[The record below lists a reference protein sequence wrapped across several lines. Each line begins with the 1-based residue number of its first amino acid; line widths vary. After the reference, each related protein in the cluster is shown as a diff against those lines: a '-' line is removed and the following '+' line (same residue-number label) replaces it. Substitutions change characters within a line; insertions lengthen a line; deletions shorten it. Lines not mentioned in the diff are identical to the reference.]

1 MVAGETSRE
10 SSICWAR
17 VDDRLI
23 HGQVVVG
30 WRQHLRY
37 DAIYVVDDQVGED
50 PFLRDVLRLS
60 APPGVTVCVYTIAKA
75 VVVLTASMPDRAL
88 LLVKRPQT
96 AVALVEGGMH
106 LPHLNVGN
114 LAAEP
119 GSVRVLRSISLTLD
133 HVAAL
138 DALSG
143 RGVRITFQPTPDDP
157 QVSWHTVKK
166 RRL

>member
-1 MVAGETSRE
+1 MVGAERSPG

-17 VDDRLI
+17 IDDRLI

-37 DAIYVVDDQVGED
+37 DAIYVVDDKVGED
-50 PFLRDVLRLS
+50 PFLRHVLCLS
-60 APPGVTVCVYTIAKA
+60 APSGVIVHVYTMAEA
-75 VVVLTASMPDRAL
+75 VAALSAPTPDRVL
-88 LLVKRPQT
+88 LLFKRPQ
-96 AVALVEGGMH
+96 AALALVEGGVR

-119 GSVRVLRSISLTLD
+119 GSVRVLKSISLTPD

-138 DALSG
+138 DALAE
-143 RGVRITFQPTPDDP
+143 RGVHITFQPTPDDP
-157 QVSWHTVKK
+157 QVSWRTVRRK
-166 RRL
+166 RL